1 MRKIP
6 ALLSLVLL
14 AAPLAAAQ
22 TPAAKASTTK
32 TAPRP
37 LPTTTPAAQ
46 PAPPAKP
53 DSPLQKA
60 IEDAVQL
67 VQSGKKDAAYAKLQ
81 ALQKDPAVTPP
92 VLSLVGALYVEIG
105 RPREAL
111 AVLKPLADSEDA
123 QPAVLY
129 NAGRAALRA
138 GQVDEARVYW
148 TRSVLKQPDSP
159 AARDLGLLTAHN
171 GHVVEAYSMLRP
183 WVLRNPT
190 DSEARLMAANLAVQ
204 LERGDDAAQLLSGLP
219 DTDPAI
225 RLLHGK
231 VLVLKKDGPGA
242 VALLKPLLTQHP
254 QGMDLEVRRSLAEAE
269 LLAGQ
274 PAEAVKLIDGK
285 VAGHPALV
293 LLLARAQRQAGN
305 AAAAAATL
313 KPIADKLPANANSI
327 GDPRPAAGIA
337 MEYGSLLVDAG
348 RAAEA
353 IPFYEKATAYHPRNP
368 DAWKG
373 LARAFDAAGRK
384 PEAQKAL
391 AQAAEVAKPLPRPA
405 APTAPAA
412 QAAAGPAAPVP
423 SAAPEKPLSPG
434 LQKAVQLM
442 GQGQLEPALLA
453 VRQEIAVSKDPRARM
468 IETRI
473 LLALKRPEEALKS
486 AEAALAVEPNNP
498 DYVYLHGASEMALQ
512 RFTTAEQDLRK
523 VLQLQPRHLP
533 AMNDLAVLLLST
545 RKKDEARKL
554 LQQVLQINPGDK
566 VATANLERLNSEG
579 KQ

>member
-6 ALLSLVLL
+6 ALLSFVLL
-14 AAPLAAAQ
+14 AAPLAAVQ
-22 TPAAKASTTK
+22 TPAPAVKA
-32 TAPRP
+32 TARP
-37 LPTTTPAAQ
+37 AAPAAQ
-46 PAPPAKP
+46 PAQPA
-53 DSPLQKA
+53 SPLQKS
-60 IEDAVQL
+60 IEDAIQL

-105 RPREAL
+105 KPREAL

-138 GQVDEARVYW
+138 GQVDAARVYW

-183 WVLRNPT
+183 WVLQNPT

-204 LERGDDAAQLLSGLP
+204 LERGDDAVQLLSGLP

-231 VLVLKKDGPGA
+231 ALVLKKDAPGA
-242 VALLKPLLTQHP
+242 LALLKPLLTQHP
-254 QGMDLEVRRSLAEAE
+254 QGMDLEVRRSVAEAE

-305 AAAAAATL
+305 AAAALATL
-313 KPIADKLPANANSI
+313 KPMADKLPANAGSI
-327 GDPRPAAGIA
+327 GDPRPASGIA
-337 MEYGSLLVDAG
+337 LEYGSLLVDAG

-353 IPFYEKATAYHPRNP
+353 IPFYQKATAYNQRNP

-391 AQAAEVAKPLPRPA
+391 AQAAEAAKPLLVKPPSPMA
-405 APTAPAA
+405 APA
-412 QAAAGPAAPVP
+412 QAAAGSPPAVPAPAV
-423 SAAPEKPLSPG
+423 PEKPLSPG
-434 LQKAVQLM
+434 LQKALQLM
-442 GQGQLEPALLA
+442 AQGQLEPALVA
-453 VRQEIAVSKDPRARM
+453 VRQEMAVSKDPRART

-473 LLALKRPEEALKS
+473 LLGLKRPEEALKS
-486 AEAALAVEPNNP
+486 VDAALATAPNNP
-498 DYVYLHGASEMALQ
+498 DYIYLRGASEMAMQ
-512 RFTTAEQDLRK
+512 RFSSAEQDLRK

-533 AMNDLAVLLLST
+533 AMDDLAVLLMRT
-545 RKKDEARKL
+545 NKKDEARKL
-554 LQQVLQINPGDK
+554 LQQVLQINPQDK
-566 VATANLERLNSEG
+566 VAAANLERLNSEG
-579 KQ
+579 KP